1 MSDPQND
8 RSFSI
13 TLEQL
18 LTDIASAEDTAQ
30 TISEA
35 NGAHRSNIKGILEE
49 RGYHKKAFADFR
61 AMHAMSD
68 EKFADY
74 WRTFKACVGAYEA
87 EAESRIQDL
96 LDRKSDEDGSMV
108 ADMATNMASE

>member
-1 MSDPQND
+1 MTYLKND
-8 RSFSI
+8 KGFSI

-18 LTDIASAEDTAQ
+18 LADIASAEDTAQ
-30 TISEA
+30 TVSEA
-35 NGAHRSNIKGILEE
+35 NGEHRSNIKGILDD

-74 WRTFKACVGAYEA
+74 WRTFKACVDAYEA

-96 LDRKSDEDGSMV
+96 LDRKSEDTGGME
-108 ADMATNMASE
+108 ADMAAE

>member
-1 MSDPQND
+1 MNYPMNHT
-8 RSFSI
+8 SFTI

-18 LTDIASAEDTAQ
+18 LADITNAEDTAQ
-30 TISEA
+30 SVSEA
-35 NGAHRSNIKGILEE
+35 NGEHRANIKGILEE

-74 WRTFKACVGAYEA
+74 WRTFKACVDAYEG

-96 LDRKSDEDGSMV
+96 LDRKDAETDGMS
-108 ADMATNMASE
+108 AEMAAEE

>member
-1 MSDPQND
+1 MSYPTNQNNN
-8 RSFSI
+8 SFSI
-13 TLEQL
+13 TLDQL
-18 LTDIASAEDTAQ
+18 LSDIASAEDTAQ

-35 NGAHRSNIKGILEE
+35 NGEHRSNIKGILND

-74 WRTFKACVGAYEA
+74 WRTFKACVDAYEA

-96 LDRKSDEDGSMV
+96 LDRKGEETSGME
-108 ADMATNMASE
+108 ADMAAE

>member
-1 MSDPQND
+1 MSYPKNNKH
-8 RSFSI
+8 FEI
-13 TLEQL
+13 TIEQL
-18 LTDIASAEDTAQ
+18 LADIASADDTAQ
-30 TISEA
+30 TVSEA
-35 NGAHRSNIKGILEE
+35 NGVHRSNVKGILDE

-74 WRTFKACVGAYEA
+74 WRTFKACVDAYEA

-96 LDRKSDEDGSMV
+96 LDRKGEETDGMES
-108 ADMATNMASE
+108 DMAAE

>member
-1 MSDPQND
+1 MSYPKNKT
-8 RSFSI
+8 SFSI
-13 TLEQL
+13 LLEQL
-18 LTDIASAEDTAQ
+18 LSDIASAEDTAQ
-30 TISEA
+30 AISEA
-35 NGAHRSNIKGILEE
+35 NGEHRSNIKGILDD

-74 WRTFKACVGAYEA
+74 WRTFKACVDAYEV

-96 LDRKSDEDGSMV
+96 LDRKGEETSVMQ
-108 ADMATNMASE
+108 ADMAAE